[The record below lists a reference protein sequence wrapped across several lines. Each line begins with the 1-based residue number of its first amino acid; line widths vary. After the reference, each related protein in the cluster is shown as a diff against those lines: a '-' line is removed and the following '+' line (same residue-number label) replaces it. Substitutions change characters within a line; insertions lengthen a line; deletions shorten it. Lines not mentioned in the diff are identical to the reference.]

1 MDNVVIAILGSSAFT
16 GIVLKV
22 LEAAVDRWSKGARE
36 KREAQVKALADLT
49 AAVES
54 LKEDNRVIMHDRLF
68 CLFEEFGTRDALTA
82 GERANVDYLFDRY
95 RGIGGNHHAEIY
107 YNLLAAKPIKPEEG
121 GEDYE
126 Q

>member
-1 MDNVVIAILGSSAFT
+1 MDNIVLAILGSSAFT
-16 GIVLKV
+16 GIVLKL

-36 KREAQVKALADLT
+36 KRAAQVKALADLA

-54 LKEDNRVIMHDRLF
+54 LKEDNRVLMHDRLF
-68 CLFEEFGTRDALTA
+68 CLFEEFGPRDALTA

-107 YNLLAAKPIKPEEG
+107 YNLLAAKPVTAEEG
-121 GEDYE
+121 GGSFE

>member
-1 MDNVVIAILGSSAFT
+1 MDNIVLAILGSSAFT
-16 GIVLKV
+16 GLVLKL

-36 KREAQVKALADLT
+36 KREAQAKALADLT
-49 AAVES
+49 AAVDG
-54 LKEDNRVIMHDRLF
+54 LKEDNRVLMHDRLF
-68 CLFEEFGTRDALTA
+68 CLFEEFGPRDALTA

-121 GEDYE
+121 GENYE

>member
-36 KREAQVKALADLT
+36 KREAQAKALADLT
-49 AAVES
+49 AAVEG
-54 LKEDNRVIMHDRLF
+54 LKEDNRVLMHDRLF
-68 CLFEEFGTRDALTA
+68 CLFEEFGPRDALTA

-121 GEDYE
+121 GENYE